1 MEIIK
6 YSKRVFS
13 GKDLQK
19 RGKYNKNN
27 LELDI
32 DIPKQNDSKSSAWF
46 GAAYHRIT
54 CRTWLGT
61 ITFVVQARIPRI
73 NKNPNAYTRC
83 TRQLGYRYG
92 MVKRRRKLLKKGYRF
107 DRKTREWVKR

>member
-32 DIPKQNDSKSSAWF
+32 DIPKQNDSKSSAWL
-46 GAAYHRIT
+46 GAA
-54 CRTWLGT
+54 
-61 ITFVVQARIPRI
+61 
-73 NKNPNAYTRC
+73 
-83 TRQLGYRYG
+83 
-92 MVKRRRKLLKKGYRF
+92 
-107 DRKTREWVKR
+107 

>member
-46 GAAYHRIT
+46 GAA
-54 CRTWLGT
+54 
-61 ITFVVQARIPRI
+61 
-73 NKNPNAYTRC
+73 
-83 TRQLGYRYG
+83 
-92 MVKRRRKLLKKGYRF
+92 
-107 DRKTREWVKR
+107 